1 MAGKQAINN
10 KRIAKNTMALYV
22 RMFLVMAITLYTS
35 RIVLKTLGIEDYGIY
50 NVVGGVVVLF
60 SFLNS
65 ALANATQRFLN
76 FEMGTGNE
84 DKLRTVFSCSMMA
97 HYSIVL
103 FLFILCETVGLWFVN
118 HKLNIPEGR
127 EYAAFWAYQCSVL
140 IFCIKILCVPF
151 RASIIACEKMGFFAV
166 LSIGE
171 VTAKL
176 LVVYMLLW
184 SDYDRLIIYAI
195 LSLLVNSLVTLV
207 YIIYCKFHTNF
218 VTFQLLYDKLLLK
231 NIFSFSIW
239 SCWGNLSNIVASQGL
254 NILANMTWGVL
265 VNAAMGVSHQVSNAV
280 YGFTSNFQTA
290 FNPQLVKLYAAKEMS
305 YYRELL
311 YRASRISFYLFFIVN
326 LPLLLNTDT
335 VLDLWLVEV
344 PEYCTPFCR
353 WTLVDQCFF
362 VLSAPLWISAQAI
375 GNIRNYMLWV
385 SVFNILSLP
394 LAYLFSILGAYP
406 YFVIVARLLMNISV
420 YIYRIFYLWKKNALE
435 IDAYYRNVICN
446 IVKVTLLSIIFP
458 ILVYYSISAPIPRLI
473 FSTMCSIITTILIIY
488 SIGLTQ
494 TEKNFCIN
502 LIKQKLNARF
512 K

>member
-1 MAGKQAINN
+1 MTGQQAINN

-394 LAYLFSILGAYP
+394 LAYLFTILGADP
-406 YFVIVARLLMNISV
+406 CFVIVARLLMNISV
-420 YIYRIFYLWKKNALE
+420 YIYRIFYLWKKKAFE
-435 IDAYYRNVICN
+435 ITDYYSNVIGY
-446 IVKVTLLSIIFP
+446 IVKVTTLSIIFP
-458 ILVYYSISAPIPRLI
+458 FLLCYYINAPIPRLI
-473 FSTMCSIITTILIIY
+473 STTMVSVFTAILIIY
-488 SIGLTQ
+488 SVGLTQ
-494 TEKNFCIN
+494 TEKNYCVK

-512 K
+512 R